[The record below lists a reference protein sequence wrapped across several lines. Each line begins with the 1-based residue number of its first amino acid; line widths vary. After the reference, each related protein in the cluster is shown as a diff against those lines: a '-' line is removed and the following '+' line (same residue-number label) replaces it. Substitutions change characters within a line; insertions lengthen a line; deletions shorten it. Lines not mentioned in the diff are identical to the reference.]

1 MFLKLF
7 GDANERYIKSIKPL
21 VTEVNK
27 LEDGLARLNL
37 EELKAKSLEL
47 KAKVAQQQE
56 IKDEDLVLGFALVRE
71 AGKRTL
77 NQRHFDVQMLAG
89 IVLHKGQV
97 AEMKTGEGKTLA
109 ATLAVYLNALM
120 GKGVH
125 VVTVNDY
132 LSRRDAIWMGQIY
145 SALGLS
151 VSCLQHESSYI
162 YDASVKISEEQEAN
176 QDMGVKIVYDFLQP
190 VSRKQAYLADI
201 TYGTNNEYGFDYLR
215 DNMVYRLEDKVQ
227 RGHYYAVIDEVDSI
241 LIDEARTPLI
251 ISGPAEEATEQYK
264 IFAQIAKKLKKDI
277 DYKVEEKHKTVT
289 MTDEGIANVE
299 KMLGID
305 NFYQAESVK
314 TVHHL
319 QAAVRAE
326 ALFKLDKE
334 YVIRDGEVI
343 IVDEFTGRMMPG
355 RRYSEGLHQAIEAK
369 ENVNIQ
375 KENITM
381 ATITLQNYFRMYE
394 KLAGMTGTAATEA
407 EELAKIYKLD
417 VTVIPTNRLIKRTD
431 NNDRI
436 YKNEHGKYKAIV
448 SQIKE
453 CREKGQPML
462 IGTVSIEKNEKLS
475 EYLIKNGI
483 EHNILNA
490 KNHEREAEI
499 IAQAGVPGSV
509 TLATNMAGRGV
520 DIILGGLPFN
530 SELNERVKQS
540 GGLYVLGTERHES
553 RRIDNQLR
561 GRSGRQGDPGESC
574 FFVSLDDELMRVFG
588 TDRMRSVMSA
598 LNVPDDMPVE
608 NKIISKSIE
617 SAQKRVEG
625 YNFDTRK
632 HLVEYD
638 DVINKQ
644 RTVIYQKRNEILN
657 WSSTGDSQ
665 AQALLTL
672 KDYYSQYIDS
682 MLIGQQDFY
691 HWSDEQKKK
700 LLSDIDDI
708 FNVTINVEDVATVTD
723 VQEKLLEKLEVKVKD
738 IFEAIISQAPA
749 MPTGVNVDPTTLML
763 QQMFIRAIDVN
774 WIDHLEAIDYLRNGI
789 NLRGYAQQEPIVAY
803 KKESFEMYQ
812 KLLGLIRADIVES
825 FFRIRPEI
833 VRQVSMQEKAQQK
846 NLILSGPAKGEGETS
861 LAPIHHDKIGR
872 NDECPCGSGKKYK
885 KCHGK

>member
-7 GDANERYIKSIKPL
+7 GDANKRYVKSLQPI
-21 VTEVNK
+21 VDGVNK
-27 LEDGLARLNL
+27 LETELANL
-37 EELKAKSLEL
+37 SLDELKNRSLSL
-47 KAKVAQQQE
+47 KDKVSTKGDYADDDV
-56 IKDEDLVLGFALVRE
+56 INAFALVRE
-71 AGKRTL
+71 ASKRTL
-77 NQRHFDVQMLAG
+77 GQRHFDVQLLAG
-89 IVLHKGQV
+89 LVLHKGQV
-97 AEMKTGEGKTLA
+97 AEMKTGEGKTLS

-120 GKGVH
+120 GKGAH

-151 VSCLQHESSYI
+151 VACLQHEASYI
-162 YDASVKISEEQEAN
+162 YDASAKISEKQEIN

-190 VSRKQAYLADI
+190 ISRKQAYLADI

-227 RGHYYAVIDEVDSI
+227 RGHYFAVIDEVDSI

-251 ISGPAEEATEQYK
+251 ISGPAEEAAELYNTFSK
-264 IFAQIAKKLKKDI
+264 IAKQLQRDV
-277 DYKVEEKHKTVT
+277 DYKVEEKHKSVT
-289 MTDEGIANVE
+289 MTDEGIAKVE
-299 KMLGID
+299 KILGVD
-305 NFYQAESVK
+305 NFYQVESVK

-334 YVIRDGEVI
+334 YVVRDGEII

-369 ENVNIQ
+369 EGVKIQ
-375 KENITM
+375 QENITM

-394 KLAGMTGTAATEA
+394 KLSGMTGTAATEA

-417 VTVIPTNRLIKRTD
+417 VTVIPTNRILQRQD

-448 SQIKE
+448 SEIKE
-453 CREKGQPML
+453 CQKRGQPML

-475 EYLIKNGI
+475 QYLEKNGI
-483 EHNILNA
+483 EHSILNA
-490 KNHEREAEI
+490 KNHEQEAAI
-499 IAQAGVPGSV
+499 IAQAGRPGAV

-530 SELNERVKQS
+530 NEENEKVKQA

-561 GRSGRQGDPGESC
+561 GRSGRQGDPGQSC

-588 TDRMRSVMSA
+588 TDRMRSVMTA

-644 RTVIYQKRNEILN
+644 RTVIYQKRNEILA
-657 WSSTGDSQ
+657 WSASDDAKAS
-665 AQALLTL
+665 ALATL
-672 KDYYSQYIDS
+672 KDYYSQYVDA
-682 MLIGQQDFY
+682 MLFGRENLSIWDD
-691 HWSDEQKKK
+691 DEIKKFE
-700 LLSDIDDI
+700 DDLDTI
-708 FNVTINVEDVATVTD
+708 FGLKITVNNKESFENLKTTIVS
-723 VQEKLLEKLEVKVKD
+723 KLEERVKD
-738 IFEAIISQAPA
+738 IFEAVLASAPTVTD
-749 MPTGVNVDPTTLML
+749 PLINPTTMML
-763 QQMFIRAIDVN
+763 QQMFIRAIDAN
-774 WIDHLEAIDYLRNGI
+774 WVEHLEAIDYLRTGI

-803 KKESFEMYQ
+803 KKESFELYQ
-812 KLLGLIRADIVES
+812 KLLSIIRSDIVES
-825 FFRIRPEI
+825 FFRIRPEYI
-833 VRQVSMQEKAQQK
+833 KQVAEAQKQQEKK
-846 NLILSGPAKGEGETS
+846 LILSGPAKGEGETS
-861 LAPIHHDKIGR
+861 LTPIHHDKIGR

-885 KCHGK
+885 KCHGA

>member
-7 GDANERYIKSIKPL
+7 GDANKRYVKSLQPL
-21 VTEVNK
+21 VDGINK
-27 LEDGLARLNL
+27 LEEGLIALSL
-37 EELKAKSLEL
+37 DELKNRSLEL
-47 KAKVAQQQE
+47 KKKISTKGE
-56 IKDEDLVLGFALVRE
+56 YEDFDIIQAFALVRE
-71 AGKRTL
+71 ASKRTL
-77 NQRHFDVQMLAG
+77 GQRHFDVQLLAG

-97 AEMKTGEGKTLA
+97 AEMKTGEGKTLS

-120 GKGVH
+120 GKGAH

-151 VSCLQHESSYI
+151 VACLQHEASYI
-162 YDASVKISEEQEAN
+162 YDPEVKITEEQEKA
-176 QDMGVKIVYDFLQP
+176 QDQGVKIIYDFLKP

-227 RGHYYAVIDEVDSI
+227 RDHYFAVIDEVDSI

-251 ISGPAEEATEQYK
+251 ISGPAEEAGEQYK
-264 IFAQIAKKLKKDI
+264 NFAQIAKKLVAEV
-277 DYKVEEKHKTVT
+277 DYKVEEKHRTVT
-289 MTDEGIANVE
+289 MTDEGIAKVE
-299 KMLGID
+299 KMLGVD
-305 NFYQAESVK
+305 NFYQVESVK

-319 QAAVRAE
+319 QAAIRAE

-334 YVIRDGEVI
+334 YVVRDGEVI

-369 ENVNIQ
+369 EGVEIQ
-375 KENITM
+375 KENVTM

-394 KLAGMTGTAATEA
+394 KLSGMTGTAATEA

-417 VTVIPTNRLIKRTD
+417 VTVIPTNRILQRKD
-431 NNDRI
+431 SNDRI
-436 YKNEHGKYKAIV
+436 YKNEHGKFMAIV
-448 SQIKE
+448 NEIKE
-453 CREKGQPML
+453 CQKRGQPML

-475 EYLIKNGI
+475 QYLEKNGI

-499 IAQAGVPGSV
+499 IAQAGRLNGV

-530 SELNERVKQS
+530 KEMNEKVKQA

-561 GRSGRQGDPGESC
+561 GRAGRQGDPGQSC

-588 TDRMRSVMSA
+588 TDRMRSVMTA

-644 RTVIYQKRNEILN
+644 RTVIYQKRNEILA
-657 WSSTGDSQ
+657 WSTGSD
-665 AQALLTL
+665 AREKALLTL
-672 KDYYSQYIDS
+672 KDYYEQYVDA
-682 MLIGQQDFY
+682 LLLGRG
-691 HWSDEQKKK
+691 HLETWSDEEIKAFENDLDLIFGISITIDNALNIEGLREKINEMLEARVKQIFAAILESAPK
-700 LLSDIDDI
+700 LSDDSDIDP
-708 FNVTINVEDVATVTD
+708 VT
-723 VQEKLLEKLEVKVKD
+723 
-738 IFEAIISQAPA
+738 
-749 MPTGVNVDPTTLML
+749 MML
-763 QQMFIRAIDVN
+763 QQTFIRTIDFN
-774 WIDHLEAIDYLRNGI
+774 WVDHLEAIDYLRTGI

-803 KKESFEMYQ
+803 KKESFELYQ
-812 KLLGLIRADIVES
+812 RLLSIIRSDIVES
-825 FFRIRPEI
+825 FFRIRPEL
-833 VRQVSMQEKAQQK
+833 VKQVAVQQAPQK
-846 NLILSGPAKGEGETS
+846 KLTLSGPDKGEGETS
-861 LAPIHHDKIGR
+861 LAPIHHEKIGR
-872 NDECPCGSGKKYK
+872 NDDCPCGSGKKYK
-885 KCHGK
+885 KCCGK

>member
-7 GDANERYIKSIKPL
+7 GDANKRYIKSLQPL
-21 VTEVNK
+21 VDKINA
-27 LEDGLARLNL
+27 LENDLVGLSLD
-37 EELKAKSLEL
+37 ELKNKSLSL
-47 KAKVAQQQE
+47 KEKISSKGDFDDDDIINA
-56 IKDEDLVLGFALVRE
+56 FALVRE
-71 AGKRTL
+71 ASKRTL
-77 NQRHFDVQMLAG
+77 GQRHFDVQLLAG

-97 AEMKTGEGKTLA
+97 AEMKTGEGKTLS

-151 VSCLQHESSYI
+151 VSCLQHEASYV
-162 YDASVKISEEQEAN
+162 YDSNAKVSEDEEKN

-227 RGHYYAVIDEVDSI
+227 REHYYAVIDEVDSI

-251 ISGPAEEATEQYK
+251 ISGPAEEAAEQYV
-264 IFAQIAKKLKKDI
+264 IFAKIAKQLQRDV

-289 MTDEGIANVE
+289 MTDEGIARVE
-299 KMLGID
+299 KLLGVD
-305 NFYQAESVK
+305 NFYQVESVK

-334 YVIRDGEVI
+334 YVVRDGEII
-343 IVDEFTGRMMPG
+343 IVDEFTGRLMPG

-369 ENVNIQ
+369 EGVKIQ
-375 KENITM
+375 QENITM

-394 KLAGMTGTAATEA
+394 KLSGMTGTAATEA

-417 VTVIPTNRLIKRTD
+417 VTVIPTNKTLQRQD

-436 YKNEHGKYKAIV
+436 YKNEHGKFKAIV
-448 SQIKE
+448 NEIKE
-453 CREKGQPML
+453 CQQRGQPML

-475 EYLIKNGI
+475 KFLEKNGI
-483 EHNILNA
+483 EHSILNA
-490 KNHEREAEI
+490 KNHEQEAAI
-499 IAQAGVPGSV
+499 IAQAGRPGAV

-530 SELNERVKQS
+530 KDENDKVKS
-540 GGLYVLGTERHES
+540 AGGLYVLGTERHES

-561 GRSGRQGDPGESC
+561 GRAGRQGDPGTSC

-588 TDRMRSVMSA
+588 TDRMRSVMNA

-644 RTVIYQKRNEILN
+644 RTVIYQKRNEILS
-657 WSSTGDSQ
+657 WSASEDAKNSS
-665 AQALLTL
+665 LKTL
-672 KDYYSQYIDS
+672 KEYYSQYVDAMFFGHEYLNHWEDEEKSKFESELDS
-682 MLIGQQDFY
+682 IFGIKIEY
-691 HWSDEQKKK
+691 E
-700 LLSDIDDI
+700 LS
-708 FNVTINVEDVATVTD
+708 EDVAMVK
-723 VQEKLLEKLEVKVKD
+723 EKIITKLEKRVEE
-738 IFEAIISQAPA
+738 IFDAVMANAPV
-749 MPTGVNVDPTTLML
+749 MVNGSINPATMML
-763 QQMFIRAIDVN
+763 QQMFIRAIDAN
-774 WIDHLEAIDYLRNGI
+774 WVDHLEAIDYLRTGI

-803 KKESFEMYQ
+803 KKESFELYQ
-812 KLLGLIRADIVES
+812 RLLSVIRSDIVET
-825 FFRIRPEI
+825 FFRIRPEYI
-833 VRQVSMQEKAQQK
+833 RQVAEVQNTKQQK
-846 NLILSGPAKGEGETS
+846 LTLSGPAKGEGETS
-861 LAPIHHDKIGR
+861 LTPIHHEKIGR
-872 NDECPCGSGKKYK
+872 NDDCPCGSGKKYK
-885 KCHGK
+885 KCHGQ